1 MPIHPRLCLPGM
13 TMELRHL
20 RAFLAIAEEGGI
32 TRAAARLHISQPAL
46 SRTLRAL
53 EEHLGVRLVDRST
66 HHLRLTDPGQ
76 AFRVRAA
83 AAVAAVDAALD
94 PGHTEIW
101 PLRVGHTWSALG
113 RHTSTVLRRWQETHP
128 RTPLE
133 LLRID
138 DKTAGLAHGRVHAAL
153 LRGPLTTPG
162 VSSALLAYEP
172 RVAAV
177 AADSDLTA
185 RADLVLADLT
195 GHTIVLN
202 TLSGTTTPQLWAV
215 AARPDSTWE
224 VANTDDWLAAIAAGR
239 GVGVSSVAT
248 AEMHPYP
255 GVAYRPLAD
264 APALP
269 LHLVWSEPP
278 THAAITELASFLSE
292 FFRQSSPARRT
303 PE

>member
-1 MPIHPRLCLPGM
+1 M

-53 EEHLGVRLVDRST
+53 EEHLGVRLIDRST
-66 HHLRLTDPGQ
+66 HHLQLTDAGR
-76 AFRVRAA
+76 AFRVRVA

-94 PGHTEIW
+94 PGRTEVW

-113 RHTSTVLRRWQETHP
+113 RHTSTVLRRWQQAHP
-128 RTPLE
+128 RTPLD

-138 DKTAGLAHGRVHAAL
+138 DGTAGLAHGRVDAAL
-153 LRGPLTTPG
+153 LRGPLTIPG
-162 VSSALLAYEP
+162 VSSALLSYEP

-177 AADSDLTA
+177 PADSDLSA
-185 RADLVLADLT
+185 RANLVLADLT
-195 GHTIVLN
+195 GHTVVLN
-202 TLSGTTTPQLWAV
+202 TVSGTTTPQLWPD
-215 AARPDSTWE
+215 AARPASTWD

-239 GVGVSSVAT
+239 GVGVSSAAT
-248 AEMHPYP
+248 AEVHPYP
-255 GVAYRPLAD
+255 GVVYRSLAD

-278 THAAITELASFLSE
+278 AHAAIAELAAFISE
-292 FFRQSSPARRT
+292 FIHQSAPA
-303 PE
+303 PKPPA

>member
-1 MPIHPRLCLPGM
+1 M

-53 EEHLGVRLVDRST
+53 EEHLGVRLIDRST
-66 HHLRLTDPGQ
+66 HHLQLTDAGQ

-83 AAVAAVDAALD
+83 AAIAAVDAALD

-101 PLRVGHTWSALG
+101 PLRVGHSWSALG
-113 RHTSTVLRRWQETHP
+113 RHTSTVLRRWQESHP
-128 RTPLE
+128 QTPLE

-138 DKTAGLAHGRVHAAL
+138 DGTAGLAHGRVHAAL
-153 LRGPLTTPG
+153 LRGPLTIPG
-162 VSSALLAYEP
+162 VSSALLSYEP

-177 AADSDLTA
+177 PVDSDLTA
-185 RADLVLADLT
+185 RAELVLADLT

-202 TLSGTTTPQLWAV
+202 TLSGTTTPQLWTD
-215 AARPDSTWE
+215 AARPGSTWE

-239 GVGVSSVAT
+239 VVGVSSVAT

-264 APALP
+264 ASALP

-278 THAAITELASFLSE
+278 AHGAITELASFLSE

-303 PE
+303 PEHGSLPL

>member
-1 MPIHPRLCLPGM
+1 
-13 TMELRHL
+13 MELRHL

-53 EEHLGVRLVDRST
+53 EEHLGIRLIDRST
-66 HHLRLTDPGQ
+66 HYLQLTDAGQ

-83 AAVAAVDAALD
+83 SAVAAVDAALD
-94 PGHTEIW
+94 PGRTELW
-101 PLRVGHTWSALG
+101 PLRVGHAWSALG
-113 RHTSTVLRRWQETHP
+113 RHTSTVLRRWQQAHP

-138 DKTAGLAHGRVHAAL
+138 DRTAGLAQGRVDAAL
-153 LRGPLTTPG
+153 LRGPLTIPG
-162 VSSALLAYEP
+162 VSSALLSDEP

-177 AADSDLTA
+177 PADSALTA
-185 RADLVLADLT
+185 RDDLVLADLT
-195 GHTIVLN
+195 DCTVVLN
-202 TLSGTTTPQLWAV
+202 TVSGTTTVQLWPD
-215 AARPDSTWE
+215 AAHPASTLE

-239 GVGVSSVAT
+239 GVGVSSAAT
-248 AEMHPYP
+248 AEMHSYP

-278 THAAITELASFLSE
+278 AHTKITELATFISE
-292 FFRQSSPARRT
+292 FVHQSPPAPNT
-303 PE
+303 PK

>member
-1 MPIHPRLCLPGM
+1 
-13 TMELRHL
+13 MELRHL

-32 TRAAARLHISQPAL
+32 TRAAARQHIGQPAM

-53 EEHLGVRLVDRST
+53 EEHLGVRLIDRST
-66 HHLRLTDPGQ
+66 HHLRLTDAGQ

-94 PGHTEIW
+94 PGRTEVW

-113 RHTSTVLRRWQETHP
+113 RHTSTVLRRWQQAHP

-138 DKTAGLAHGRVHAAL
+138 DGTAGLARGLVDAAL
-153 LRGPLTTPG
+153 LRGPLSIPG
-162 VSSALLAYEP
+162 VSSALLSYEL

-177 AADSDLTA
+177 PADSDLSA

-195 GHTIVLN
+195 EHTVVLN
-202 TLSGTTTPQLWAV
+202 TVSGTTTPQLWPD
-215 AARPDSTWE
+215 AARPSATWE

-239 GVGVSSVAT
+239 GVGVSSMAT

-278 THAAITELASFLSE
+278 AHAAITALASFLSE
-292 FFRQSSPARRT
+292 VIHQSPPAPRT
-303 PE
+303 PD

>member
-1 MPIHPRLCLPGM
+1 M

-53 EEHLGVRLVDRST
+53 EEHLGIRLIDRST
-66 HHLRLTDPGQ
+66 HYLQLTDAGQ

-94 PGHTEIW
+94 PARTEAW
-101 PLRVGHTWSALG
+101 PLRIGHTWSALG
-113 RHTSTVLRRWQETHP
+113 RHTSTVLRRWQHAHP

-138 DKTAGLAHGRVHAAL
+138 DRTAGLAQGRVDAAL
-153 LRGPLTTPG
+153 LRGPLTIPG
-162 VSSALLAYEP
+162 SSSALLSYEP

-177 AADSDLTA
+177 PADSALTT
-185 RADLVLADLT
+185 RDDLVLADLT
-195 GHTIVLN
+195 EYTVVLN
-202 TLSGTTTPQLWAV
+202 TVSGTTTPQLWPD
-215 AARPDSTWE
+215 AAHPASTLE

-239 GVGVSSVAT
+239 GVGVSSAAT
-248 AEMHPYP
+248 AEIHPYP
-255 GVAYRPLAD
+255 GVAYRPLTD

-278 THAAITELASFLSE
+278 AHATITELATFISE
-292 FFRQSSPARRT
+292 FIHPSPPAPNT